1 MLYYYYKIVII
12 FKLAKGKN
20 RNKINPHKFSQIL
33 QNNARDAK
41 ILGKVTTFKNYWEFK
56 NSTILRIDFQGTIQN

>member
-41 ILGKVTTFKNYWEFK
+41 ILGKVTTFKNY
-56 NSTILRIDFQGTIQN
+56 